1 MGTPLASRQMSTAG
15 TASKPRPASMP
26 AGMAT
31 AVPKPAMPSIKPP
44 KHQATSS
51 ASRRRSLLMEVIM
64 PPITSMAPVRTHR
77 LYVKTAAIITST
89 MGHRAIKKPS
99 SEAVAICA
107 AGRCHHAKARTHE
120 RTNEP
125 MAAFQAGHLKHS
137 SITTSQMI
145 GTRASKNAATS
156 MGKSSLVPRRRHRG
170 GSQNLNRIPHAY
182 RQIDAARRIY

>member
-1 MGTPLASRQMSTAG
+1 
-15 TASKPRPASMP
+15 MP

-170 GSQNLNRIPHAY
+170 GHKTSTEYRTLTDKLMPPAEFIEQPVQKHESIPSRLY
-182 RQIDAARRIY
+182 

>member
-1 MGTPLASRQMSTAG
+1 
-15 TASKPRPASMP
+15 MP

-64 PPITSMAPVRTHR
+64 LPITSMAPVRTHR
-77 LYVKTAAIITST
+77 LYVNTAAMITRT

-107 AGRCHHAKARTHE
+107 AGRCHHAKASTHE
-120 RTNEP
+120 RTNDP
-125 MAAFQAGHLKHS
+125 IAAFQAGHLKHS
-137 SITTSQMI
+137 SITTSQII

-156 MGKSSLVPRRRHRG
+156 IGRSSLVPRGRHRG
-170 GSQNLNRIPHAY
+170 VIKLQQNTARLPTNCCRLPNILNNLFKNTNRYHRGYTRA
-182 RQIDAARRIY
+182 QQ